1 MLLDSSGNLLASSD
15 STDAEHLGQP
25 LQDSRL
31 AEVLAGQFNAH
42 VDYSQY
48 MRAEVADV
56 FFPVVGSNRRVLGVV
71 RLTRRFA
78 NVYEWFQRLRYLIA
92 GVLAVGLFLGAAV
105 GWVLALNLE
114 HPLRQVARAVDE
126 LARGRR
132 VTPLPESGLEEIQ
145 LLSHAFNSL
154 MERSRVMEQNRRQLL
169 ANLVHELGRPLGALH
184 SAIQALLGG
193 ADEQE
198 SLRQELLVGMDGEVR
213 RLGRLVDDLA
223 RLHDQVA
230 GTLEIAR
237 QPVAL
242 SDWLVHALA
251 PWREAAQ
258 GKGLRWEADIASDL
272 PILDIDPDRLA
283 QAVSNLTSNAI
294 KYTRLGG
301 VVSVAAGVK
310 DKEVWIQVSDTG
322 PGIPLEEQP
331 HIFTRFFRGRMG
343 RRFPQGMGLGL
354 SIARDL
360 VVAHGGRL
368 EMKTA
373 PGRGSDFTL
382 WLPLN

>member
-1 MLLDSSGNLLASSD
+1 
-15 STDAEHLGQP
+15 
-25 LQDSRL
+25 
-31 AEVLAGQFNAH
+31 
-42 VDYSQY
+42 
-48 MRAEVADV
+48 
-56 FFPVVGSNRRVLGVV
+56 
-71 RLTRRFA
+71 
-78 NVYEWFQRLRYLIA
+78 
-92 GVLAVGLFLGAAV
+92 
-105 GWVLALNLE
+105 
-114 HPLRQVARAVDE
+114 
-126 LARGRR
+126 
-132 VTPLPESGLEEIQ
+132 
-145 LLSHAFNSL
+145 
-154 MERSRVMEQNRRQLL
+154 
-169 ANLVHELGRPLGALH
+169 
-184 SAIQALLGG
+184 
-193 ADEQE
+193 
-198 SLRQELLVGMDGEVR
+198 MDGEVR